1 MKQTNEGIQLPFY
14 AKLALIL
21 ISVFALIY
29 GMIVAKGI
37 LIPIIYATIFAI
49 LLNPLVNLLTRLK
62 INKMIAI
69 GITVV
74 LAFIV
79 VTAIG
84 YLIFSQISYFSES
97 FPKMQEKFI
106 AGKEDLIRWFSSQTS
121 IDTAKINRYLS
132 QEKSDQINAF
142 AVGDNFIKFGQ
153 VGVTLVILPVYTT
166 LILFYKPLLLDFI
179 RSLFKHNQHLAVGDV
194 LIKTKKIIQTYVV
207 GLFIET
213 IIVAI
218 LNSIGLTII
227 GVEYAILLGCI
238 GGLLNIIPYVGAII
252 AASIY
257 MAIALLTMSPI
268 YMFYVLIMYLL
279 VQFID
284 NNFLLPKIVAA
295 RVRIN
300 ALVSI
305 IVVVL
310 GGTIWG
316 IPGMFL
322 AIPLTAI
329 IKVICDHVE
338 ALKPWGFLL
347 GDIVPT
353 IPKYT
358 LDTIIKRKSK

>member
-1 MKQTNEGIQLPFY
+1 MTGTTEGIKLPFY
-14 AKLALIL
+14 AKIALIF
-21 ISVFALIY
+21 ISLFAFVY
-29 GMIVAKGI
+29 AMIVAQGI

-49 LLNPLVNLLTRLK
+49 LLNPLVNLLIRLK
-62 INKMIAI
+62 INKIVAI

-74 LAFIV
+74 LALIV
-79 VTAIG
+79 VSALVYI
-84 YLIFSQISYFSES
+84 IFSQISYFSES
-97 FPKMQEKFI
+97 FPMMKEKFI
-106 AGKEDLIRWFSSQTS
+106 AGNEDLVRWLSQQTS
-121 IDTAKINRYLS
+121 IDVSKINHYLS
-132 QEKSDQINAF
+132 KEKSQQIDAF
-142 AVGDNFIKFGQ
+142 AVGDNFMKFGH
-153 VGVTLVILPVYTT
+153 VAVTLVILPVYIT
-166 LILFYKPLLLDFI
+166 LILYYKPLLLDFI
-179 RSLFKHNQHLAVGDV
+179 RSLFKNNHHVAVADV

-238 GGLLNIIPYVGAII
+238 GGILNIIPYVGAII

-268 YMFYVLIMYLL
+268 YMLYVLIMYLFI
-279 VQFID
+279 QFID

-305 IVVVL
+305 IVVVI

-329 IKVICDHVE
+329 VKVICDHVD

-347 GDIVPT
+347 GDNVT
-353 IPKYT
+353 TAPKYT
-358 LDTIIKRKSK
+358 LDTIMKRKPK